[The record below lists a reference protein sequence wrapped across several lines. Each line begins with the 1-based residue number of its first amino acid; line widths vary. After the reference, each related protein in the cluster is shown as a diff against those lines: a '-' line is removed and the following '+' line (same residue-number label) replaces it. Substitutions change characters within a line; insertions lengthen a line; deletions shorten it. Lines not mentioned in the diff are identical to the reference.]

1 MTKTP
6 PVMAPFEPPY
16 SPLLPPELWIRILAY
31 NTDLTHLW
39 TACRNVS
46 PAFRAYTEQVFAE
59 SVIRNTYIDFH
70 LEKYNL
76 GGKSKRPEIP
86 TSFANFG
93 LGVKREDG
101 SKDRTDVWFRDKR
114 KKAEIAGGKKHEYTR
129 IMERWEENVRRLKP
143 QMPNYTIRVGSIVND
158 TALPHLEIYT
168 VPREISFDWRRMYTL
183 FFREQALLRHL
194 KSKWK
199 ADVEAKVKA
208 NKERLSKGE
217 KVAIT
222 DCPPPWPVA
231 EIEIRKQVR
240 RKRLAEHYAKNEEML
255 WAIGSLKHFESHG
268 AASGSGKAFNLN
280 PDLPGAG
287 LGEKWLGSVHLVQGL
302 YIDEWSCMHRIDTKV
317 EHVRG
322 AEYFPRQSVPPPD
335 PEPSEKS
342 WRLPVGIH
350 GLAPRELHGH
360 KAFSKVGCTG

>member
-1 MTKTP
+1 MTKTTP
-6 PVMAPFEPPY
+6 SMAQSEPRY
-16 SPLLPPELWIRILAY
+16 SPSLPPELWIRILSY
-31 NTDLTHLW
+31 NTDLTHMW

-86 TSFANFG
+86 TSFEKFE

-101 SKDRTDVWFRDKR
+101 SRDRTDVWFRDKR
-114 KKAEIAGGKKHEYTR
+114 RKAEIAGGKKNEYSR

-143 QMPNYTIRVGSIVND
+143 QMPNYTIRVGSMVND
-158 TALPHLEIYT
+158 TALPHLEIN
-168 VPREISFDWRRMYTL
+168 VIPREISFDWRVMYTL

-199 ADVEAKVKA
+199 DDVEAKIKA

-217 KVAIT
+217 KLAIT
-222 DCPPPWPVA
+222 DYPPSWPVA
-231 EIEIRKQVR
+231 EIEIRKQIR
-240 RKRLAEHYAKNEEML
+240 RKRLAEHYADNEEMV
-255 WAIGSLKHFESHG
+255 WAIDSLKHFESHG
-268 AASGSGKAFNLN
+268 ASAGSGKAFNLN

-287 LGEKWLGSVHLVQGL
+287 LGEKWLGRIHVVQGL
-302 YIDEWSCMHRIDTKV
+302 YLDEWSCMHRIDTKV

-322 AEYFPRQSVPPPD
+322 AEYFPRYSVPPPD
-335 PEPSEKS
+335 PEESDKS
-342 WRLPVGIH
+342 YRLPVGISH
-350 GLAPRELHGH
+350 LAPPRLDRLD
-360 KAFSKVGCTG
+360 